1 MFPTLLLLLGGAA
14 SAAPPQGFGSAQLVD
29 GRPDFSSCVES
40 AGDCQRR
47 FFQFLSASMIE
58 QGFAMQAN
66 GLSGGPLSLRRP
78 GWTFG
83 GALSTFPF
91 APPRKNLSGKE
102 ENTSFSPV
110 FPRIE
115 ANYTTE
121 LQGRVQRSL
130 GGFLLPP
137 IPVNGAGATLL
148 GVEAGQSWGD
158 GEGRRFGVEADLS
171 YLKAIA
177 PIAATEQQLAD
188 RDSFSNPNNLDPA
201 QFDAVC
207 GPDIE
212 AGAAGCLDRY
222 SFINLGLRAG
232 ISERWG
238 EAWLPYAKLGLN
250 VVNERLHIKYDDTTW
265 GIFALQPSAHAGV
278 VWAPGEHLQLGL
290 GGSGALRQRNQSVED
305 KLGLLGTL
313 EGSFGWT
320 L

>member
-1 MFPTLLLLLGGAA
+1 MQPWFLLFAA
-14 SAAPPQGFGSAQLVD
+14 EAVAAPPEGFGSAQLVD
-29 GRPDFSSCVES
+29 GTPDFSGCIES
-40 AGDCQRR
+40 GGDCQRR

-66 GLSGGPLSLRRP
+66 GLSGSPISLRRP
-78 GWTFG
+78 GWTVG
-83 GALSTFPF
+83 GAVSTFPF

-115 ANYTTE
+115 LNYTTE
-121 LQGRVQRSL
+121 LKDGVQRSL

-137 IPVNGAGATLL
+137 VPVNGAGATLL
-148 GVEAGQSWGD
+148 GVEGGQTWGD
-158 GEGRRFGVEADLS
+158 GDGRRLGVEGDLS
-171 YLKAIA
+171 YLRAIA

-188 RDSFSNPNNLDPA
+188 RDSFSNPNNLDPT
-201 QFDAVC
+201 QFNEVC

-212 AGAAGCLDRY
+212 AGAVGCLDRY
-222 SFINLGLRAG
+222 SFLNLGLRVG
-232 ISERWG
+232 LSDRWG

-278 VWAPGEHLQLGL
+278 AWAPGEHLSLGL
-290 GGSGALRQRNQSVED
+290 GGSGAIRQRNQSVED
-305 KLGLLGTL
+305 RVGLLGTL
-313 EGSFGWT
+313 EGSAGWT
-320 L
+320 F

>member
-1 MFPTLLLLLGGAA
+1 MFQLLFLLLSPA
-14 SAAPPQGFGSAQLVD
+14 SAAPPLGFGSANLRD
-29 GRPDFSSCVES
+29 GAPDFTECVES
-40 AGDCQRR
+40 GGDCQQR
-47 FFQFLSASMIE
+47 FYQFLGASMVE

-66 GLSGGPLSLRRP
+66 GLSGSPLSLRRE

-115 ANYTTE
+115 ASYTTALE
-121 LQGRVQRSL
+121 GRVQRSI

-137 IPVNGAGATLL
+137 VPVKGASALLL
-148 GVEAGQSWGD
+148 GVEGGQTWGD
-158 GEGRRFGVEADLS
+158 GAGRRLGVEGDLS
-171 YLKAIA
+171 FLRARA
-177 PIAATEQQLAD
+177 PIAATEAQLAA
-188 RDSFSNPNNLDPA
+188 RDSFSNPNNLDPE

-207 GPDIE
+207 GADVA
-212 AGAAGCLDRY
+212 AGAGGCIDTY
-222 SFINLGLRAG
+222 SFLNVGLRAG
-232 ISERWG
+232 WSDRWG
-238 EAWLPYAKLGLN
+238 EAFLPYAKLGLN

-265 GIFALQPSAHAGV
+265 GIFALQPAAHAGV
-278 VWAPGEHLQLGL
+278 VWAPGEHLTLGL
-290 GGSGALRQRNQSVED
+290 GGSGALRQKNQAVED
-305 KLGLLGTL
+305 KVGLLGTL